1 MRVFVTGASGFI
13 GSAVIP
19 ELIKAG
25 HEVVGLARS
34 DAAAAAVEATGAR
47 VLRGSLEDLDVLRA
61 GSEAADGVIHLG
73 FIHDFN
79 NFAHSVKV
87 DRAAIEAIGSTLAG
101 SDRAFITASGL
112 IGALPGRVMTER
124 DEFDSVTATSPRLAN
139 IQAAVA
145 FADRGVRTAAVRFA
159 PTVHGE
165 GDHGFIKRLVEI
177 AREKGASGYVGDG
190 SNHWPAVHRFDAA
203 DLVRRALEKAPA
215 GSQLHATAEQGVPI
229 RDVAEVIGRHLNLPL
244 VSIAPQ
250 DAAEHF
256 GWLGAFIGADTQASS
271 ELTRE
276 LLDWQPTHPGLIDDL
291 EKGHYFR
298 TEAA

>member
-1 MRVFVTGASGFI
+1 MRVFVTCASGFI
-13 GSAVIP
+13 GSAVIH

-25 HEVVGLARS
+25 HQVVGLARS
-34 DAAAAAVEATGAR
+34 DAAVAAVEATGAQ

-61 GSEAADGVIHLG
+61 GAEAADGVIHLG

-87 DRAAIEAIGSTLAG
+87 DRAAIEIIGSTLAG

-112 IGALPGRVMTER
+112 IGAPPGRLVTER
-124 DEFDSVTATSPRLAN
+124 DEFTATTATSLRLAN

-203 DLVRRALEKAPA
+203 DLVRRGLERAPA
-215 GSQLHATAEQGVPI
+215 GSQLHAIAEQGVPI
-229 RDVAEVIGRHLNLPL
+229 RDVAEVIGRHLNVPL
-244 VSIAPQ
+244 VSVPPQ

-256 GWLGAFIGADTQASS
+256 GWLGAFIGADAQASS

-298 TEAA
+298 NETA

>member
-25 HEVVGLARS
+25 HEAVGLARS
-34 DAAAAAVEATGAR
+34 DAAAAAVQATGAQ

-61 GSEAADGVIHLG
+61 GAEAADGVIHLG

-79 NFAHSVKV
+79 NFGHSVEV
-87 DRAAIEAIGSTLAG
+87 DRAAIETLGSALAG
-101 SDRAFITASGL
+101 SNRPFITAAGL
-112 IGALPGRVMTER
+112 IGAPPGRVMTEH
-124 DEFDSVTATSPRLAN
+124 DDFAAPAATSHRLAN
-139 IQAAVA
+139 IEAAVA
-145 FADRGVRTAAVRFA
+145 FAERGVRTSAVRFA

-165 GDHGFIKRLVEI
+165 GDHGFMKRLVEI
-177 AREKGASGYVGDG
+177 AREKGASGYIGDG
-190 SNHWPAVHRFDAA
+190 SNHWPAVHRLDAA

-215 GSQLHATAEQGVPI
+215 GSYLHATAEQGVPI
-229 RDVAEVIGRHLNLPL
+229 RDVAEVIARHLNVAV
-244 VSIAPQ
+244 VSVAPQ
-250 DAAEHF
+250 DAEEHF
-256 GWLGAFIGADTQASS
+256 GWLGRFIGADTQASS

-291 EKGHYFR
+291 EKGHYFHPE
-298 TEAA
+298 TV

>member
-25 HEVVGLARS
+25 HEAVGLARS
-34 DAAAAAVEATGAR
+34 DAAAAAVQATGAQ

-61 GSEAADGVIHLG
+61 GAEAADGVIHLG

-79 NFAHSVKV
+79 NFGHSVEV
-87 DRAAIEAIGSTLAG
+87 DRAAIETLGSALAG
-101 SDRAFITASGL
+101 SNRPFITAAGL
-112 IGALPGRVMTER
+112 IGAPPGRVMTEH
-124 DEFDSVTATSPRLAN
+124 DDFAAPAATSHRLAN
-139 IQAAVA
+139 IEAAVA
-145 FADRGVRTAAVRFA
+145 FAERGVRTSAVRFA

-165 GDHGFIKRLVEI
+165 GDHGFMKRLVEI
-177 AREKGASGYVGDG
+177 AREKGASGYIGDG
-190 SNHWPAVHRFDAA
+190 SNHWPAVHRLDAA

-215 GSQLHATAEQGVPI
+215 GSYLHATAEQGVPI
-229 RDVAEVIGRHLNLPL
+229 RDVAEVIGRHLNVPV
-244 VSIAPQ
+244 VSVAPQ
-250 DAAEHF
+250 DAEEHF
-256 GWLGAFIGADTQASS
+256 GWLGRFIGADTQASS

-291 EKGHYFR
+291 EKGHYFHPE
-298 TEAA
+298 TV

>member
-13 GSAVIP
+13 GSAVVP
-19 ELIKAG
+19 ELVKAG

-34 DAAAAAVEATGAR
+34 DTAAAAVQANGAQ

-61 GSEAADGVIHLG
+61 GTEAADGVIHLG

-79 NFAHSVKV
+79 NFARSVQV
-87 DRAAIEAIGSTLAG
+87 DRAAIETIGSTLAG
-101 SDRAFITASGL
+101 SDRAFITASGM
-112 IGALPGRVMTER
+112 IGAPPGRVLTER
-124 DEFDSVTATSPRLAN
+124 DEFDATTVTSPRLAN
-139 IQAAVA
+139 VQAAVA
-145 FADRGVRTAAVRFA
+145 FAERGVRTAAVRFA

-203 DLVRRALEKAPA
+203 DLVRRALEKVPA
-215 GSQLHATAEQGVPI
+215 GSQLHATAEEGVPI
-229 RDVAEVIGRHLNLPL
+229 RDVAEVIGRHLNVPL
-244 VSIAPQ
+244 VSVAPQ

-256 GWLGAFIGADTQASS
+256 GWLGAFIGADAQASS

-298 TEAA
+298 IEAA